1 VKIDWKS
8 IDIKDLA
15 GLISDTLRK
24 DGIDTVLVGGACVS
38 IYSQNRYMSYDL
50 DYITYED
57 KSRVAKSLEKIGF
70 REKNQCFY
78 HQLCQ
83 FFIEFVPPP
92 IAVGRQPIYEFEE
105 MATSFGRIKLLKPID
120 CVKDRLASF
129 YHWSDKEGLMQA
141 LEICLERSIDMK
153 ELQVWSQEEGFVEK
167 FEQFLKM
174 FTSREVQ
181 NGNRSYNQGQNSK
194 PL

>member
-1 VKIDWKS
+1 MKIDWKS

-15 GLISDTLRK
+15 GLVSDTLRQ

-57 KSRVAKSLEKIGF
+57 KSKVAKSLEKIGF

-78 HQLCQ
+78 HQLCR

-92 IAVGRQPIYEFEE
+92 AAVGRQPIYEFEE
-105 MATSFGRIKLLKPID
+105 MTTSFA
-120 CVKDRLASF
+120 RL
-129 YHWSDKEGLMQA
+129 
-141 LEICLERSIDMK
+141 
-153 ELQVWSQEEGFVEK
+153 
-167 FEQFLKM
+167 
-174 FTSREVQ
+174 
-181 NGNRSYNQGQNSK
+181 N
-194 PL
+194 